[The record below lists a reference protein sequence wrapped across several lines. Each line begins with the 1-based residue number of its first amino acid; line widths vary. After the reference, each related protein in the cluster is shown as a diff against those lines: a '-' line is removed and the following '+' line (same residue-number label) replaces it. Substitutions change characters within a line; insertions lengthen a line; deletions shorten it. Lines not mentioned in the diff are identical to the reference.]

1 MKDGWNGI
9 YKTTRV
15 LTVIMLVLIPI
26 QILVFMLTDHPQDVN
41 AWFSL
46 FNRNPFL
53 GLLHMDLLYLVNN
66 IILGFIYLSIFFSLY
81 ESDRNL
87 ATSMLLLGMIGL
99 VSYIPS
105 NKAVEMFFLAREYA
119 AADEPMRGL
128 LSASAVTL
136 LLEWKGTAYVT
147 YYFLDA
153 IALFLIA
160 AAMFRSSTYSR
171 AIASWALA
179 SAVFMTIPANFG
191 TIGLIFS
198 LLSLIPW
205 YVFCVL
211 FVRHLPRSTSGSPS
225 QLPE

>member
-1 MKDGWNGI
+1 MKDGWSGI

-41 AWFSL
+41 TWFSL

-66 IILGFIYLSIFFSLY
+66 IILGFIYLSIFLSLY
-81 ESDRNL
+81 ESDRTL
-87 ATSMLLLGMIGL
+87 ATAMLLLGMIGL

-105 NKAVEMFFLAREYA
+105 NKAVEMFFLSREYA
-119 AADEPMRGL
+119 AADEAMQGI
-128 LSASAVTL
+128 LSSSAVTL
-136 LLEWKGTAYVT
+136 LLGWKGTAYVT
-147 YYFLDA
+147 YYLLDA

-191 TIGLIFS
+191 TVGLVFS

-205 YVFCVL
+205 YGFCVL
-211 FVRHLPRSTSGSPS
+211 FVRQLSRDTSGSPS
-225 QLPE
+225 QILE